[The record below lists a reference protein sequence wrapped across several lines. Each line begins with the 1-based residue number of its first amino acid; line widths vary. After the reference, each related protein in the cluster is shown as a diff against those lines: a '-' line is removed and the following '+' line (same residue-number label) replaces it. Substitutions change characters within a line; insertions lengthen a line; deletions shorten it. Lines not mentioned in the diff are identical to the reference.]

1 LKKITKIMLILTSLV
16 IALVVVSPLVFSRSN
31 EPCAS
36 CHSSRGYYQYL
47 DILEGDS
54 GNQIPT
60 TLSVTQTVTVK
71 VVVQNEV
78 NSPRYT
84 DLSSVSLTL
93 RSIYGHFQVSSPTYS
108 VGGLSPG
115 TATATWQITGTSD
128 GYDYLEIKAT
138 GYNNHFNC
146 YFSDAYS
153 PSQPITVG
161 TPTGTPPPLP
171 TPTPAPPTTPA
182 PSTPQPSL
190 STPAQTST
198 PATTTNPS
206 NTPQPTTSP
215 ATTLSIELVS
225 PTQGAH
231 LPTASKQTI
240 QWQASG
246 GSGTLK
252 VKLEYII
259 TNQQWI
265 TLTTDLPA
273 SGSYQ
278 WTTPDTASTCAVRA
292 TVQDSATQQSTTTS
306 FEVEKAAAFDWT
318 IIAVAGTVAVVLVV
332 VVIIVFKMRAKKPA

>member
-1 LKKITKIMLILTSLV
+1 LKKITKTMLILTLLV
-16 IALVVVSPLVFSRSN
+16 IAAVAVSPLVLSRSN

-36 CHSSRGYYQYL
+36 CHSSKGYYQYL
-47 DILEGDS
+47 DILEDDS

-115 TATATWQITGTSD
+115 TATATWQITGISD
-128 GYDYLEIKAT
+128 GYDYIDIHAT
-138 GYNNHFNC
+138 GYNTHFNC
-146 YFSDAYS
+146 YFSDSY
-153 PSQPITVG
+153 QPAQLIAVG

-171 TPTPAPPTTPA
+171 TPTPAPPSTPA
-182 PSTPQPSL
+182 PSTPQPSS
-190 STPAQTST
+190 STPTQTST
-198 PATTTNPS
+198 PTPTTNPS
-206 NTPQPTTSP
+206 NTPQPSTS
-215 ATTLSIELVS
+215 AATLSMELTS

-231 LPTASKQTI
+231 LPTNSKQTI
-240 QWQASG
+240 QWQANG

-259 TNQQWI
+259 NNQQWTI
-265 TLTTDLPA
+265 LATDLPA

-292 TVQDSATQQSTTTS
+292 TVQDSASQQSTTNS
-306 FEVEKAAAFDWT
+306 FEVEKAEAFDWI
-318 IIAVAGTVAVVLVV
+318 IIAAAGAVAVVLIVV
-332 VVIIVFKMRAKKPA
+332 FVVVFKMRAKKPA